1 MPDEI
6 ERRVMVRL
14 IARDGLGEQGY
25 TLAHEMMRRP
35 VTFRVNL
42 GGTDT
47 GEETLDGLVLIG
59 EGAGKAGAL
68 TIEPLARM
76 IGMIVLKI
84 LRTDEMLWV
93 PVSAHRDPMVDMWR
107 LECIPLIPWLRLCSR
122 SDEALLKL
130 AGIDEYGHDTTGRGL
145 L

>member
-6 ERRVMVRL
+6 ERRVLVRL

-25 TLAHEMMRRP
+25 TLAHEMIRRP

-42 GGTDT
+42 GNIDT

-59 EGAGKAGAL
+59 EGSHKAGEL

-76 IGMIVLKI
+76 IGMITLKI
-84 LRTDEMLWV
+84 LRTEEMLWV

-107 LECIPLIPWLRLCSR
+107 LECVPLVPWLRLCSR
-122 SDEALLKL
+122 DDETLLRL
-130 AGIDEYGHDTTGRGL
+130 AGVDEHGHVIP
-145 L
+145 